1 MRFPRAT
8 RLRAN
13 QQSRR
18 CDCPRCAGA
27 CPRCGAGARL
37 PWSWSAAEPCSC
49 YRTGVSPAPTT
60 VSRIARPAG
69 EFAAPEP
76 AGTPEPTTEARNP
89 RKPGGFAAS
98 WRCPRGSQCRCTRRS
113 VPGRLASAVGSAV
126 EGWLLVR
133 ARGGRFLSV
142 RSVRDDH
149 AGPPARRAPSLRRL
163 DRLGVNPA
171 ARDHPRDHG
180 VRVPHLTRAKLITAP
195 HRGGHPRDHVKHP
208 AGALLVVAEPPGAV
222 DGLGDVWYIATAS
235 RAIGPPSASR
245 CPARRARA
253 GVGRRAAG
261 RLSTTSA
268 VQATQGCVGSS
279 WP

>member
-1 MRFPRAT
+1 MRRSFT
-8 RLRAN
+8 RRN
-13 QQSRR
+13 
-18 CDCPRCAGA
+18 
-27 CPRCGAGARL
+27 CGSLG
-37 PWSWSAAEPCSC
+37 
-49 YRTGVSPAPTT
+49 
-60 VSRIARPAG
+60 
-69 EFAAPEP
+69 AAP
-76 AGTPEPTTEARNP
+76 PERSCSSIPIVSATLDQAPPSPRKRSSSLP

-180 VRVPHLTRAKLITAP
+180 VRVPHLTRVKLITAP
-195 HRGGHPRDHVKHP
+195 HRGGHPRDHVKHS
-208 AGALLVVAEPPGAV
+208 AGVLLVVGEPPGAV

-245 CPARRARA
+245 CPAHRARA

>member
-1 MRFPRAT
+1 MCSTPAAVLGFCSLSRGAVSLTRRRVPHG
-8 RLRAN
+8 RLRRSDASAPPASPLT
-13 QQSRR
+13 Q
-18 CDCPRCAGA
+18 AF
-27 CPRCGAGARL
+27 
-37 PWSWSAAEPCSC
+37 AAELLAD
-49 YRTGVSPAPTT
+49 GPA
-60 VSRIARPAG
+60 RAR
-69 EFAAPEP
+69 F
-76 AGTPEPTTEARNP
+76 P

-180 VRVPHLTRAKLITAP
+180 VRVPHLTRVKLITAQ
-195 HRGGHPRDHVKHP
+195 HRGGHPRDHVKHS
-208 AGALLVVAEPPGAV
+208 AGVLLVVGEPPGAV

-245 CPARRARA
+245 CPAHRARA

-268 VQATQGCVGSS
+268 VQATQGC
-279 WP
+279 WE